1 MRDPRLGNIIIVLKG
16 TKHPGNIGS
25 VARAMHNMGLA
36 HLRLA
41 SPQCRRNEESERLAR
56 GGLTVLENARVF
68 RTLRSAIRDLR
79 LLVGTT
85 GKTGGHRT
93 QTFAPRFLAERI
105 ITAASSQKV
114 GILFGPEDTGLVDAD
129 LLPCQLLIR
138 IPTDASARSINLA
151 QSVIIIAYELF
162 LAHLAYEPAR
172 VSKCAT
178 LEQVEA
184 MYDQL
189 RESLLKI
196 GFLHEQNAQHMMF
209 ALRRLLGR
217 AGLENSDVGVIRGI
231 ARQIAW
237 YGQTHRSLSP
247 RSQRPQGE
255 ARMPAVE
262 QQIRVEKAVRPRRQ
276 S

>member
-1 MRDPRLGNIIIVLKG
+1 
-16 TKHPGNIGS
+16 
-25 VARAMHNMGLA
+25 MHNMGLT

-41 SPQCRRNEESERLAR
+41 SPQCRSNEESERLAR
-56 GGLTVLENARVF
+56 AGLTVLEKARVF

-105 ITAASSQKV
+105 VTAASSQKV

-151 QSVIIIAYELF
+151 QSVMIIAYELF
-162 LAHLAYEPAR
+162 LAHLASEPAR
-172 VSKCAT
+172 VPKSAT
-178 LEQVEA
+178 LDQVEA

-217 AGLENSDVGVIRGI
+217 AGLENSDVGMIRGI

-237 YGQTHRSLSP
+237 YGHTHRSTDP
-247 RSQRPQGE
+247 GSQGL
-255 ARMPAVE
+255 PAEPLIPDVE
-262 QQIRVEKAVRPRRQ
+262 HQIRVKRTVRPRRQ
-276 S
+276 P